1 MGVYRID
8 SLLQPVSSGQSMNCS
23 LSQFCVWFKRET
35 GRLPLRE
42 NTPGSETNAPRE
54 SKCLKLR
61 QSLNDENEQMFGS

>member
-1 MGVYRID
+1 MGVYGID

-42 NTPGSETNAPRE
+42 NTPGSETNASSE

-61 QSLNDENEQMFGS
+61 HENDENEQMFGS